1 MKRRNKKWHTVR
13 KKVRLVP
20 FVTATSCSGNEK
32 LGHSFVDECISCTG
46 NYEIILASREQRLS
60 CLLRQ
65 GSKVEYLSSAEKKKF
80 CTSYLHTSALILYRL
95 KQKLQRVK
103 WEISLITNDT
113 KVASLTPHVY
123 TS

>member
-1 MKRRNKKWHTVR
+1 MKRRTKKRHTVR

-65 GSKVEYLSSAEKKKF
+65 EPKVEYLSSAECKEKVLYVVF
-80 CTSYLHTSALILYRL
+80 ASAFILYRL
-95 KQKLQRVK
+95 KQKLQRV
-103 WEISLITNDT
+103 
-113 KVASLTPHVY
+113 
-123 TS
+123 